1 MGTSPQEWVCD
12 ETLAESRQ
20 RYASLFTYHPHAA
33 YSLDPK
39 GYYTDANPRALEM
52 TGLTLDELRA
62 AHFALV
68 VHPDD
73 LSLVE
78 DGFERAMAGLP
89 QVVEARVVRTD
100 DTIVHFR
107 TTMIPVVVDREI
119 VGVHGVAEDVTHARK
134 VLRELEEAN
143 AAKTRFLA
151 TVSHELRTPLAALV
165 GATELLQASDLEG
178 ESRHYVD
185 MLHRSGTRLAELV
198 HDMLEFSCLEAHR
211 TPFRPRPFEVR
222 ALVEDIA
229 EWAAPLARSRD
240 LSFSVSV
247 DADVPHTTLGDGMRI
262 SQVVTNL
269 VRNALAYTER
279 GGVDVIVAARPLGGG
294 DATSGS
300 GTWAELTV
308 IDTGAGI
315 APEQQDSLFEPFAQA
330 GPCSGGR
337 VGAGLGLAIARD
349 LADLMGGRLEVWSE
363 VGVGSTFTL
372 GVPLEVA
379 ADA

>member
-119 VGVHGVAEDVTHARK
+119 VGVHGVAEDVTHARQ
-134 VLRELEEAN
+134 VLHELEEAN

-211 TPFRPRPFEVR
+211 TPLRPRPFEVR
-222 ALVEDIA
+222 ALVEDVA
-229 EWAAPLARSRD
+229 EWAAPLARSRE
-240 LSFSVSV
+240 LSFSVAV
-247 DADVPHTTLGDGMRI
+247 DDTVPHTTLGDGMRI

-279 GGVDVIVAARPLGGG
+279 GGVDLIVGARRLGGG
-294 DATSGS
+294 DTIS
-300 GTWAELTV
+300 GTWAEFTI

-315 APEQQDSLFEPFAQA
+315 TAEQQLSLFEPFAQA

-363 VGVGSTFTL
+363 IGVGSTFTL

-379 ADA
+379 GDA

>member
-1 MGTSPQEWVCD
+1 METSPQEWVCD

-33 YSLDPK
+33 YSLDPR
-39 GYYTDANPRALEM
+39 GFYTDANPRALEM
-52 TGLTLDELRA
+52 TGLTLDELRH
-62 AHFALV
+62 AHFAQV
-68 VHPDD
+68 VHPAD
-73 LSLVE
+73 LPLVE

-107 TTMIPVVVDREI
+107 TTMIPVVVDEVI
-119 VGVHGVAEDVTHARK
+119 VGVHGVAEDVTHARQ
-134 VLRELEEAN
+134 VLEELEDAN

-165 GATELLQASDLEG
+165 GATELLRESDLQDD
-178 ESRHYVD
+178 SRHYVD

-198 HDMLEFSCLEAHR
+198 HDMLEFSCLEARR
-211 TPFRPRPFEVR
+211 TTLRPRPFEVR
-222 ALVEDIA
+222 ALVDDIA
-229 EWAAPLARSRD
+229 EWAAPLARCRGI
-240 LSFSVSV
+240 SFTVSV
-247 DADVPHTTLGDGMRI
+247 DASVPRTTLGDGMRV

-269 VRNALAYTER
+269 VRNAVEYTER
-279 GGVDVIVAARPLGGG
+279 GGISLVVSARGLGGG
-294 DATSGS
+294 DAEIGS
-300 GTWAELTV
+300 GTWAEFTV
-308 IDTGAGI
+308 IDTGVGI
-315 APEQQDSLFEPFAQA
+315 GPEQQGSLFEPFAQA

-337 VGAGLGLAIARD
+337 VGAGLGLAISRD

-363 VGVGSTFTL
+363 PGTGSTFTL

>member
-1 MGTSPQEWVCD
+1 VCD

-52 TGLTLDELRA
+52 TGLTLDELRK
-62 AHFALV
+62 AHFAQV
-68 VHPDD
+68 VHPED

-107 TTMIPVVVDREI
+107 TTIIPVVVDQEI
-119 VGVHGVAEDVTHARK
+119 VGVHGVAEDVTHAK
-134 VLRELEEAN
+134 QVLRELEEAN

-165 GATELLQASDLEG
+165 GATELLQGADLED

-198 HDMLEFSCLEAHR
+198 HDMLEFSCLEVQR
-211 TPFRPRPFEVR
+211 TPLRPRPFEVR

-229 EWAAPLARSRD
+229 EWAAPLARCRD
-240 LSFSVSV
+240 LSFSVLV
-247 DADVPHTTLGDGMRI
+247 DDDVPSTTLGDGMRI

-279 GGVDVIVAARPLGGG
+279 GGVDVVVGARPLGGG
-294 DATSGS
+294 EPTSGSGS
-300 GTWAELTV
+300 GTWAEFTV

-315 APEQQDSLFEPFAQA
+315 APEQQCSLFEPFAQA

-349 LADLMGGRLEVWSE
+349 LADLMGGRLEVWSA

-379 ADA
+379 DVAQDA